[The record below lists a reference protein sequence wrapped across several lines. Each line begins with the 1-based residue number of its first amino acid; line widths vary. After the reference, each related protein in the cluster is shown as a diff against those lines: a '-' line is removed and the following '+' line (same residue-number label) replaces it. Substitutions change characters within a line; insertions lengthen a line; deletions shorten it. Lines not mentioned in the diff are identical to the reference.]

1 MVPVSLRA
9 RMWTRPVPEIE
20 AGTLAA
26 GVQAWDSETAI
37 PSRIDPTNLRAEEFF
52 MKVSLVLRAKVEI
65 GWGEFR
71 SR

>member
-1 MVPVSLRA
+1 
-9 RMWTRPVPEIE
+9 
-20 AGTLAA
+20 LAA